1 MMGMRKLMQKMLV
14 LTVIAALGISIII
27 GVSTAKPSTQ
37 KPLSISFTSPLP
49 QTAYSQIDYQ
59 AKIAWTNPNS
69 HVSYTGSLLFTVTSK
84 SGKINTNDITLSYK
98 GLTINPHQSG
108 STLQYYIPHQSFCAG
123 KSGSFTVIITYNIG
137 GSYNWQIGVV
147 K

>member
-1 MMGMRKLMQKMLV
+1 MTQMPKLTQKILI
-14 LTVIAALGISIII
+14 LTVIAVLLVSITI
-27 GVSTAKPSTQ
+27 GVSAAKQSNP

-49 QTAYSQIDYQ
+49 QRAYSQIDYS

-69 HVSYTGSLLFTVTSK
+69 NIAITGSLLFTVSSK
-84 SGKINTNDITLSYK
+84 NGKINTADITLSYK
-98 GLTINPHQSG
+98 GLTINPQQSG
-108 STLQYYIPHQSFCAG
+108 STLLYYIPHQSFDAG
-123 KSGSFTVIITYNIG
+123 KSGSFTVTITYNIG